1 MIPAYDEV
9 YLDKARNSLGRMLEF
24 AVYDLGFKINVFFDL
39 FITSEVAYRFEKGD
53 SNILVGKSGIEL
65 AYLVLEQSSVDIN
78 KIKPTYEASRSKEYW
93 AGWAL
98 AYYQWKTNK
107 SFAKIISQVSIL
119 EIVEMYSPYH
129 EMDIRQFVDEID
141 DVYYNRKMDTNL
153 KLIRNERGLSQREL
167 ASLTN
172 IPIRSIQQYEQKQKN
187 INKAQAQYLVT
198 LAKVLCCS
206 VEDLLE

>member
-39 FITSEVAYRFEKGD
+39 FITSEVAYRFERGD